1 MVGAQRIS
9 KAVGNILYD
18 TVMLDICHYTFDE
31 IHNIQHQE

>member
-18 TVMLDICHYTFDE
+18 TVMLDICHYTFVE
-31 IHNIQHQE
+31 IPNIQHQE